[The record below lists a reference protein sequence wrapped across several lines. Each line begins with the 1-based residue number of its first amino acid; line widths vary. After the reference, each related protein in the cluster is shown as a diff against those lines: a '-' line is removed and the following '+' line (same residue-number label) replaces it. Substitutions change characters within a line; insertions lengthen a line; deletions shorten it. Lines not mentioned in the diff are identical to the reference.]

1 MKKNFKYF
9 AVIWA
14 ILLALFNVICFVT
27 PDEMNGMSKYA
38 GAFWVGYI
46 FITAAFVG
54 QLICAFIAFKAENI
68 EKMFYNVPLISLSFI
83 GLIVMAVVGALTM
96 AIPNLPNW
104 IGIIVCAIVLAFT
117 AIAVVKASMA
127 ADNVQ
132 QVEQKVKAQTFFIK
146 SLTVDADTLLSQAKS
161 DDIKAECRKVY
172 EAVRYSDP
180 MSNDALAAAESQITL
195 KFSALSDAVK
205 ADNTADVKTLASELL
220 VLIADR
226 NKKCKL
232 LK

>member
-46 FITAAFVG
+46 FITVAFIG

-161 DDIKAECRKVY
+161 DEIKAECRKVY

-180 MSNDALAAAESQITL
+180 MSNDALAMSEAQITVR
-195 KFSALSDAVK
+195 FTALSEAVK
-205 ADNTADVKTLASELL
+205 NGKAEEVKVITEELL
-220 VLIADR
+220 VLLAER

-232 LK
+232 MK

>member
-27 PDEMNGMSKYA
+27 PNEMNGMSKYA

-46 FITAAFVG
+46 FITVAFIG

-104 IGIIVCAIVLAFT
+104 IGIIVCAIVLALT

-127 ADNVQ
+127 VENVQ
-132 QVEQKVKAQTFFIK
+132 KVEQKVKAQTFFIK

-161 DDIKAECRKVY
+161 DEIKAECRKVY

-180 MSNDALAAAESQITL
+180 MSNDALAMSEVQITVR
-195 KFSALSDAVK
+195 FTALSEAVK
-205 ADNTADVKTLASELL
+205 NGKAEEVKVITEELL
-220 VLIADR
+220 VLLAER

-232 LK
+232 MK

>member
-27 PDEMNGMSKYA
+27 PDEMNGMSKFG

-46 FITAAFVG
+46 FITIAFVG

-96 AIPNLPNW
+96 RSSP
-104 IGIIVCAIVLAFT
+104 
-117 AIAVVKASMA
+117 KASA
-127 ADNVQ
+127 ADRSP
-132 QVEQKVKAQTFFIK
+132 AP
-146 SLTVDADTLLSQAKS
+146 A
-161 DDIKAECRKVY
+161 
-172 EAVRYSDP
+172 
-180 MSNDALAAAESQITL
+180 MSNFTFMSQPPFCL
-195 KFSALSDAVK
+195 F
-205 ADNTADVKTLASELL
+205 
-220 VLIADR
+220 
-226 NKKCKL
+226 
-232 LK
+232 